1 MDPVVALA
9 AMSAVLQASRIRKI
23 DAKLSADHIAPGAMS
38 GGFLAAD
45 TNVKLG
51 VSQDGSDVISS
62 ITVRIEGFPKG
73 ITKEKA
79 VINTGIFCIEVTAQ
93 GIYTWVKN
101 SPPPDVMGHPNL
113 AHALGRPI
121 YALAA
126 SEVISIAVKMGF
138 TGVTIDPD
146 IPPPKSAVAGN
157 TPSIDLKKK
166 TSIAQKLTKKAPT
179 AKKTKT

>member
-9 AMSAVLQASRIRKI
+9 AMSAVLQTSRIRKI

-73 ITKEKA
+73 VTRDKA
-79 VINTGIFCIEVTAQ
+79 KINTGVFCIEVTAQ

-101 SPPPDVMGHPNL
+101 PPTIDVMGQPSL

-126 SEVISIAVKMGF
+126 SEVRSIAVKMGF

-146 IPPPKSAVAGN
+146 IPAPKNAVARN
-157 TPSIDLKKK
+157 TPSIGLKKMP
-166 TSIAQKLTKKAPT
+166 SIARKLSKKVPA